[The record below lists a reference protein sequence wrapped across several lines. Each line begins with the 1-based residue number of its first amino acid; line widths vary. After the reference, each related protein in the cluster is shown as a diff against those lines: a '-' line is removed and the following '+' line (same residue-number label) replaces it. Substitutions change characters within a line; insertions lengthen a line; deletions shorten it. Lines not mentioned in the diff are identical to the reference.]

1 MEGNRQ
7 NAIFHRQNEQ
17 FMCCNG
23 KLHSKTGS
31 AIVALCGG
39 CAFLGALCLLIL
51 EQFAPLRHYA
61 VYIYLGVFALVI
73 MSLVFA
79 LKTER
84 ELLLIPYIAFSIAN
98 VFLCIVTAFFAIWAL
113 SSSESS
119 PSKYLSSLMYDERLN
134 TSHRLYIEN
143 QDVPYV
149 HQKASILL
157 ASCSLVISIASVP
170 VFLFSARVVCRCYN
184 YFEAYHDALKMNKA
198 NEVGRV

>member
-1 MEGNRQ
+1 
-7 NAIFHRQNEQ
+7 
-17 FMCCNG
+17 
-23 KLHSKTGS
+23 
-31 AIVALCGG
+31 LCGG

-149 HQKASILL
+149 HQKGSKIILFLTSSILL